1 MTKPNGLNL
10 KKNKIIG
17 FDFRGNF
24 FLRSRNFFVEDMTLI
39 TLVQIVVKFAV
50 CPITRV
56 SVKRGEYVTAK
67 IKKGGGAFLKVNS
80 NLGAFLSK
88 IFLIISGVTGLYK

>member
-10 KKNKIIG
+10 KKSKIIG
-17 FDFRGNF
+17 IEVTNY
-24 FLRSRNFFVEDMTLI
+24 FLKSRNFLVEDMTLI

-56 SVKRGEYVTAK
+56 SVKWW
-67 IKKGGGAFLKVNS
+67 
-80 NLGAFLSK
+80 
-88 IFLIISGVTGLYK
+88 